1 MPLHDTANILEK
13 PHRPDATVV
22 AQRKA
27 SLLQKQRHLRREL
40 RQLQEQSAKDL
51 ELLERERQALR
62 DGRLNAVAKAAA
74 KRGGAPKPRS
84 SRDRAAF
91 DAKTLKVEAPQAEQ
105 RAVRA
110 EARCSLALK
119 RLAVAQEKVEALPGN
134 LGRGPDQID
143 QLRRR
148 REAAR
153 LQDEKE
159 RLRDE
164 AGRVREAATLD
175 HALRRRRADVRNLKD
190 DADDADDR
198 ISRARGS
205 AAAAYER
212 ALPARARVARLQTE
226 LRAQSNALSDD
237 GPLAVADALYDG
249 ERVEGGAGDGISAK
263 ACARLL
269 ALVWLDALAPPD
281 PQGLPEAPRDATG
294 DLVALY
300 GPPPPPPVSA
310 AAAGELAFK
319 LPDMAAFDRDA
330 FRAVFVRAAANGP
343 LPWPEQA
350 YMAKPSPRSPSSS
363 PPASPA
369 DNAGSPPA
377 SPVNASSPPASPVD
391 APSPSPSPQR
401 AKTPT
406 SSRPPS
412 SRRSR
417 DRTPQGSPEAAAP
430 PSPEADAALSS
441 PEAEAPRS
449 PEAEEPA
456 YAVGQRVEANFE
468 GEGDWFAGV
477 VAGTANGRYDIRFDD
492 GDEEFGV
499 EATRVRPSNLP
510 PPDDADVLAPLPT
523 PQDDVR
529 RSGEYEESFEEE
541 G

>member
-1 MPLHDTANILEK
+1 MPLHDTANILAK
-13 PHRPDATVV
+13 HGAPDATVV

-27 SLLQKQRHLRREL
+27 SLLRKQRHLRREL
-40 RQLQEQSAKDL
+40 RQLQEQSVKDL
-51 ELLERERQALR
+51 ELLERERQALK

-74 KRGGAPKPRS
+74 KRGGAPQPRS

-91 DAKTLKVEAPQAEQ
+91 DAKTLKVEVPRAEQ
-105 RAVRA
+105 RATNA
-110 EARCSLALK
+110 EARGALALK
-119 RLAVAQEKVEALPGN
+119 RLAVARDKVEALPGN

-175 HALRRRRADVRNLKD
+175 HELRRRRADVRNLRD

-226 LRAQSNALSDD
+226 LRAQSDALSDD

-269 ALVWLDALAPPD
+269 ALVWLDAPDPPD
-281 PQGLPEAPRDATG
+281 PEGLPEAPRDATG

-310 AAAGELAFK
+310 AQAGELAFK
-319 LPDMAAFDRDA
+319 LPDAVSFDRDA
-330 FRAVFVRAAANGP
+330 FRSVFVKAAANGP

-350 YMAKPSPRSPSSS
+350 YMAKPSPRSPSPS

-369 DNAGSPPA
+369 DDAG
-377 SPVNASSPPASPVD
+377 SPPASPVD
-391 APSPSPSPQR
+391 APLPSPSPQR
-401 AKTPT
+401 AKTPM

-456 YAVGQRVEANFE
+456 YAVGQPVEANFE

-477 VAGTANGRYDIRFDD
+477 VAGTASGRYDITFDN

-499 EATRVRPSNLP
+499 EAARVRPSTG
-510 PPDDADVLAPLPT
+510 DADVLAPLPA
-523 PQDDVR
+523 PQDDLR
-529 RSGEYEESFEEE
+529 RSDEYGESFEEE